1 MANPIVECIPN
12 FSEARNAETLQAI
25 EDAILSVQDV
35 YILDKHSDQD
45 HNRTVFTFIG
55 TPQSIAE
62 AAFQAIKKAAE
73 CINLEEQTGA
83 HPRIGA
89 ADVVP
94 FVPISNISI
103 KECVEIAK
111 SVAERVSNEL
121 NIPTYLY
128 EEAAAP
134 EHPERKLLE
143 NIRRGQY
150 EVLREEIKNN
160 PQRKPDFGPCELGP
174 AGATVIGA
182 RHPLIAFNVYL
193 NTDDIQIAKNIAK
206 AIRNSSGGFHYLK
219 ALGLLVNGRA
229 QVSMNFTNFNQT
241 PIARVV
247 EAIRR
252 EAAAYGTTIHSSE
265 LVGLIPQKALTDT
278 AKWYLQLHDFE
289 KNQILEQRI
298 YDTVYQEEGSQTDA
312 FHDVFLQQLADPSP
326 TPGGGTAMAYTA
338 AQAASLLAMAAK
350 STLRKESYE
359 KFHGLMQ
366 HILLESDAARI
377 ELITAMAQDMKAYQT
392 YMKFSD
398 VEDQTILHAT
408 ISPAFLNAV
417 AGISH
422 IPLLIAKKCVL
433 LMDMAI
439 NAAQHGNI
447 NTRGEAINAFYLAKS
462 AAEGSLINAIINT
475 KPYLSHPPIAP
486 FADEINDLQNK
497 VATLTT
503 KLNSLLQNTGLESLQ
518 PDE

>member
-1 MANPIVECIPN
+1 MPNPIVECIPN
-12 FSEARNAETLQAI
+12 FSEARNEEIIQAI
-25 EDAILSVQDV
+25 EDSILSIPDV

-62 AAFQAIKKAAE
+62 AAFQAIKKASS
-73 CINLEEQTGA
+73 CIDLEQQTGA

-89 ADVVP
+89 TDVVP
-94 FVPISNISI
+94 FVPISDTTIQECIKISKI
-103 KECVEIAK
+103 
-111 SVAERVSNEL
+111 VAQRVSEEL
-121 NIPTYLY
+121 NIPIYLY
-128 EEAAAP
+128 EESAAP
-134 EHPERKLLE
+134 EYPERKFLE

-150 EVLREEIKNN
+150 EGLKEEIKTN
-160 PQRKPDFGPCELGP
+160 PKRKPDFGPSKLGS

-182 RHPLIAFNVYL
+182 RHPLIAFNVFL
-193 NTDDIQIAKNIAK
+193 NTDNIQIAKKIAK
-206 AIRNSSGGFHYLK
+206 AMRNSSGGFHYVK

-229 QVSMNFTNFNQT
+229 QISMNFTNFNQT

-252 EAAAYGTTIHSSE
+252 ESAVYGTSIHSSE
-265 LVGLIPQKALTDT
+265 LVGLIPQKALIDT

-289 KNQILEQRI
+289 KNQILEQCI
-298 YDTVYQEEGSQTDA
+298 YDMIYQDEKTKTDA
-312 FHDVFLQQLADPSP
+312 FHDEFLLKLANSSP

-338 AQAASLLAMAAK
+338 AQSASLLSMVAK
-350 STLRKESYE
+350 STLQKESYT

-366 HILLESDAARI
+366 HILMESDAARL
-377 ELITAMAQDMKAYQT
+377 ELITAMEQDINAYQT

-398 VEDQTILHAT
+398 IENKTIMHTT

-422 IPLLIAKKCVL
+422 IPLLIAKKCIL

-439 NAAQHGNI
+439 NAAQHGNE
-447 NTRGEAINAFYLAKS
+447 NTRGEAINAFFLAKS
-462 AAEGSLINAIINT
+462 AAEGSVMNASINI
-475 KPYLSHPPIAP
+475 KPYIAYPPIAP
-486 FADEINDLQNK
+486 FVDEIMDIRSKISAHEIKMN
-497 VATLTT
+497 T
-503 KLNSLLQNTGLESLQ
+503 LLQNIGLDSL
-518 PDE
+518 

>member
-12 FSEARNAETLQAI
+12 FSEARNSEII
-25 EDAILSVQDV
+25 EEIQKSILSIADV

-55 TPQSIAE
+55 SPQGIAE
-62 AAFQAIKKAAE
+62 AAFQSIKKASE
-73 CINLEEQTGA
+73 YIDLRTQTGA

-89 ADVVP
+89 TDVVP
-94 FVPISNISI
+94 FVPISDITI
-103 KECVEIAK
+103 QECVEIAK
-111 SVAERVSNEL
+111 SVAKRVSDEL

-134 EHPERKLLE
+134 EYPDRKFLE

-150 EVLREEIKNN
+150 EGLQEEIKTN
-160 PQRKPDFGPCELGP
+160 PKRKPDFGPCELGP

-193 NTDDIQIAKNIAK
+193 NTDDLQIAKNIAK
-206 AIRNSSGGFHYLK
+206 AMRHSSGGFRYLK

-252 EAAAYGTTIHSSE
+252 EAATYGTSIHSSE

-298 YDTVYQEEGSQTDA
+298 YDMVYQEGESRTDP
-312 FHDVFLQQLADPSP
+312 FHDQFLRQLADPSP
-326 TPGGGTAMAYTA
+326 MPGGGTAMAYAA
-338 AQAASLLAMAAK
+338 AQSASLLSMVAK
-350 STLRKESYE
+350 STLRKGSYE

-366 HILLESDAARI
+366 HILVESDAARM
-377 ELITAMAQDMKAYQT
+377 ELLVAMEQDILAYNTFMQ
-392 YMKFSD
+392 FSESD
-398 VEDQTILHAT
+398 TGIVKHAT
-408 ISPAFLNAV
+408 LSPAFINAV
-417 AGISH
+417 SGISH
-422 IPLLIAKKCVL
+422 IPLLIAKKSVL

-439 NAAQHGNI
+439 NAAQHGNE

-462 AAEGSLINAIINT
+462 AAEGSLVNAIINT
-475 KPYLSHPPIAP
+475 KPYLTNPVIAP
-486 FADEINDLQNK
+486 FANEISDIQEK
-497 VATLTT
+497 ITAQEV
-503 KLNSLLQNTGLESLQ
+503 KLKSILQNTGLDSLQ
-518 PDE
+518 PND